1 MKYALVSLSEAPV
14 APSEVAA
21 EARTVGYES
30 DFLDIR
36 NFQ

>member
-1 MKYALVSLSEAPV
+1 MKHALVSLSEAPV
-14 APSEVAA
+14 APSEVAV
-21 EARTVGYES
+21 EAKAVGYES